1 MNNLKVDVCI
11 AGHGPAG
18 LIAARQ
24 LALAGLSVCTI
35 DNPSHKVH
43 KFGETLPGSAI
54 RLLTKLG
61 LQSIIKHLQTEQH
74 ANGYYSP
81 RVGGNMSFWG
91 SESPIISDALHDPY
105 GFGLRIDRQKFDM
118 LLAQH
123 AHVEGI
129 VKFSANI
136 LDLKKDRNIWN
147 IQLECGKS
155 IATKWIVD
163 ATGRSAKIIRLLG
176 IQRHRGVPLVAL
188 YRTFK
193 PEKSIS
199 LSKTIISSHKNGWL
213 YAGKISEQKWVLGY
227 HTIPKTAAAL
237 HNYPIHWDEIIKTN
251 TIIPELFGELEFGK
265 NICCHDVRSVWLKQG
280 LGEGWIACGDALLA
294 FDPIAGQGLFN
305 AIYTAMKAAETIVQY
320 DQNKDAHQ
328 HYLAETHNIIRI
340 YENRRYSLYKQEQRW
355 LNSPFWKAH
364 QMTTG

>member
-213 YAGKISEQKWVLGY
+213 YAGKISELKWVLGY

-251 TIIPELFGELEFGK
+251 AIIPELFGKLEFGK
-265 NICCHDVRSVWLKQG
+265 NICCHDVRSVWLKHG

>member
-176 IQRHRGVPLVAL
+176 IQRHRVYHWLRCIEHLNQRKV
-188 YRTFK
+188 FHSVK
-193 PEKSIS
+193 PSFHHIKMDGYMQG
-199 LSKTIISSHKNGWL
+199 KFQNKNGFLAITQSPKPQQHFTTIL
-213 YAGKISEQKWVLGY
+213 YTG
-227 HTIPKTAAAL
+227 
-237 HNYPIHWDEIIKTN
+237 
-251 TIIPELFGELEFGK
+251 
-265 NICCHDVRSVWLKQG
+265 
-280 LGEGWIACGDALLA
+280 
-294 FDPIAGQGLFN
+294 
-305 AIYTAMKAAETIVQY
+305 MK
-320 DQNKDAHQ
+320 
-328 HYLAETHNIIRI
+328 
-340 YENRRYSLYKQEQRW
+340 
-355 LNSPFWKAH
+355 
-364 QMTTG
+364 